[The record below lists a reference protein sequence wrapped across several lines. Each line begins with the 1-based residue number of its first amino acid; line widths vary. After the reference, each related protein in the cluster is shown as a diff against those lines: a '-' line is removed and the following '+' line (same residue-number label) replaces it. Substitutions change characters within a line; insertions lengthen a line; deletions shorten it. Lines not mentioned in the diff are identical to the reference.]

1 MGARGCGKWHK
12 FDTTTAQ
19 GPFALTRSAV
29 TRIRQLLEESDYQG
43 ALSRLHYGANTAYLH
58 DFDLSLSDSGLRH
71 FAEDLAT
78 KTRAIRARLALRPS
92 LTPTVLAQL
101 AARYQIKLP
110 SNEREYK
117 IEHNK
122 MGTPA
127 WWITR
132 LRHLQRTHLDTVH
145 RDLNLVSKRQA
156 IYTSNAAVMLFG
168 DAQQRAEHYLDNTEL
183 ENGAGK
189 RLSLREIA
197 EHSLSNPAVRN
208 AEFMVRI
215 KGFEQVSKLYSHVA
229 QFFTLTCPSRFHPTL
244 HTGEPNP
251 NFDGSTVRD
260 AQRWLQ
266 ECWELIRA
274 KLHRCG
280 IRPYGFRIVEPHHDG
295 TPHWHLLLFTAA
307 DDAQRLD
314 QYIRHYMLREGGKGA
329 EKYRVKTEVIDP
341 AKGSAVGYIA
351 KYVSKNIDGKHL
363 DTDLEGKPASEASKR
378 ITAWARTWK
387 IRQFQQIGGPSVQ
400 VWRELRRIKPG
411 NPSATAVE
419 QARCAADAGDWAAFV
434 IAMGGVD
441 LPRRDR
447 PISPY
452 REHREII
459 DFSTGEVL
467 PDDTAWH
474 GGKKAPRTLGLQT
487 PQQVIVTRTEQWTA
501 IKTGGSRRKVA
512 PQGPPEE
519 GAFRRAAPSLG
530 PV

>member
-1 MGARGCGKWHK
+1 M
-12 FDTTTAQ
+12 
-19 GPFALTRSAV
+19 
-29 TRIRQLLEESDYQG
+29 SDK
-43 ALSRLHYGANTAYLH
+43 
-58 DFDLSLSDSGLRH
+58 DLCH
-71 FAEDLAT
+71 FAEGLAT
-78 KTRAIRARLALRPS
+78 KTRAIRSRLALRPS
-92 LTPTVLAQL
+92 LAPTVLAQL

-110 SNEREYK
+110 NNEREYK

-122 MGTPA
+122 MGTTV
-127 WWITR
+127 WWTTR

-145 RDLNLVSKRQA
+145 RDLNLVSRRQA
-156 IYTSNAAVMLFG
+156 CYTSNAAVMLFS
-168 DAQQRAEHYLDNTEL
+168 DAQQRAEHYLDTTEL
-183 ENGAGK
+183 ENREGK
-189 RLSLREIA
+189 RVSLREIA
-197 EHSLSNPAVRN
+197 EHSISNPAVRN

-215 KGFEQVSKLYSHVA
+215 KGFEQVSKLYGHSA

-244 HTGEPNP
+244 HTGQANP

-260 AQRWLQ
+260 AQNWLQ
-266 ECWELIRA
+266 EHWELIRS
-274 KLHRCG
+274 KLHRSG

-307 DDAQRLD
+307 NDAKPLD
-314 QYIRHYMLREGGKGA
+314 KHIRRYMLQEGGKGA
-329 EKYRVKTEVIDP
+329 NKYRVKTEVIDP

-363 DTDLEGKPASEASKR
+363 DTDLEGKPASEAAQR

-411 NPSATAVE
+411 NPSTTAVE